1 MPAMATQPL
10 TIEERMT
17 RVEEQLRHTA
27 TNAGLERLR
36 GELRTDMQGLKF
48 TLAAWMLVLVSAATG
63 IIIAVDRLAG

>member
-48 TLAAWMLVLVSAATG
+48 TLAAWMLVLVSSATG